1 MPRGI
6 TSKFYINTLPA
17 YFAPAWLLVDLI
29 SDFVANANWNEAEG
43 STRRE
48 VQQVFEP
55 TNMDLKI
62 TGKIRKDVTDLAYT
76 TIQAAHHARGPLDV
90 LVLDGRLDE
99 NGADGFRFDV
109 KVTKFTEDQ
118 SLQVVNFDDFEM
130 VPCLTDNGVYSALVV
145 GGVLTF
151 TQLTNNA

>member
-6 TSKFYINTLPA
+6 TSKFYINANPGYL
-17 YFAPAWLLVDLI
+17 APAWLLVDLI
-29 SDFVANANWNEAEG
+29 SDFSAKADWNEGEG

-55 TNMDLKI
+55 TNMNLTI
-62 TGKIRKDVTDLAYT
+62 TGKIRKDVTDLPYS
-76 TIQAAHHARGPLDV
+76 TIRAAHHARGPLDV
-90 LVLDGRLDE
+90 LVLDGLLDVT
-99 NGADGFRFDV
+99 GSDGFRFDV

-118 SLQVVNFDDFEM
+118 SLGVVVFNDFELT
-130 VPCLTDNGVYSALVV
+130 PCLTGNGVYSALVV

-151 TQLTNNA
+151 TQLTNDS